1 MNSQWDPRVL
11 YCGCLKVCHFLS
23 PPLQIMAYSFHQTAG
38 VLMAQRSGIGYFG
51 QGFDLITTKGLKRF
65 VFIPLMINLV
75 LFSVAFYFLL
85 GEIQAGVDYLI
96 GFIPDWLGWL
106 KTSITFLLW
115 PLAVISILLSFALM
129 FGTLANWIAAPFNG
143 LLAEKVERHLTGQSL
158 GDDGVMAI
166 IKDIP
171 RTLGREITKLVYYL
185 PRAIGFLL
193 LFFFLPVIGQI
204 LWFLFGAWMMAIQ
217 YCDYPFDNHKVP
229 FGEMRQRLG
238 DRKGLS
244 YSFGIA
250 VNVMAMIPIVNFL
263 VMPVAIC
270 GATAMWVN
278 EYRSDVLSRH

>member
-1 MNSQWDPRVL
+1 
-11 YCGCLKVCHFLS
+11 
-23 PPLQIMAYSFHQTAG
+23 
-38 VLMAQRSGIGYFG
+38 
-51 QGFDLITTKGLKRF
+51 
-65 VFIPLMINLV
+65 
-75 LFSVAFYFLL
+75 
-85 GEIQAGVDYLI
+85 
-96 GFIPDWLGWL
+96 
-106 KTSITFLLW
+106 
-115 PLAVISILLSFALM
+115 M